1 MGQCKPNGVSM
12 MKQEWFDMNDIRRK
26 NFSRSVWI
34 PLRAFD
40 NTESEGK
47 YGYLGY
53 KEELF
58 GCGTIAVP
66 SSKIELAKNLD
77 WSDIGINEHSS
88 YVEDDEYVS
97 ADSHKIYGE
106 DYIGLRL
113 VIDQRSFDDKP
124 PIWHLNQDFVIALG
138 LVREN
143 NVWVCPQDGYA
154 EVARLKVDN
163 EGEPLLLEVKAQYL
177 KDYLCAR
184 NMCLYMTMFFRRDA
198 IYEDMSFLAW
208 PNGNN
213 KYENDSYLWEGRFM
227 EIHEGGHPFDTQMS
241 VMHVARTDVD
251 ESDDV
256 PDLSA
261 IPNDENIKSKS
272 WVTRFEG
279 KKLYRVM
286 GELWRTEVIEPA
298 KFSPKVRKDD
308 VTSTVFFTI
317 NAEGTKVCGKQL
329 IDSGKWLWF
338 KPDVIMS
345 LYHRRGGILAFY
357 TSQTGCVGA
366 SNGYGVH
373 FGVNKL
379 GLICV
384 FAKDIGLLPEWQ
396 QQIWAGFN
404 ITPEGGVSE
413 ELLASQVRA
422 TPAETQAPEPF
433 LAHVFQ
439 QLNELS
445 EDKLGIKIFRE
456 HAIIPDLIKKTH
468 RFRSIDEA
476 SFYSLSKDLAR
487 LIVDSLDAEAMQT
500 IVPPPKKTKWGS
512 LKSLENLL
520 ASKYNVDFVRKTTA
534 SLVGVYELRHADAH
548 LPSSK
553 IEEAFDLIKIDKS
566 IPYVHQGYEMLYQ
579 VVSSLYEILE
589 CLKMWPT
596 TE

>member
-1 MGQCKPNGVSM
+1 

-26 NFSRSVWI
+26 NFTRSVWI
-34 PLRAFD
+34 PLRAI
-40 NTESEGK
+40 NNIESEGK

-53 KEELF
+53 KEEFF

-88 YVEDDEYVS
+88 YVEDGEYIS
-97 ADSHKIYGE
+97 ADTHKIYGE

-113 VIDQRSFDDKP
+113 VIDQRSLDDKP
-124 PIWHLNQDFVIALG
+124 PTWHLNQDFVIALG
-138 LVREN
+138 LVREGN
-143 NVWVCPQDGYA
+143 SWVCPQDGYT
-154 EVARLKVDN
+154 EVAKLYVDN
-163 EGEPLLLEVKAQYL
+163 EEKPLSLEVKAQYL

-184 NMCLYMTMFFRRDA
+184 DMSLYMTMFFSRDA
-198 IYEDMSFLAW
+198 IFEDKSFLAW
-208 PNGNN
+208 PNGND
-213 KYENDSYLWEGRFM
+213 KFENESYRWEGRFM
-227 EIHEGGHPFDTQMS
+227 EIHEGGNPFGSQMS
-241 VMHVARTDVD
+241 VMHVERTDVD

-256 PDLSA
+256 PDLSD
-261 IPNDENIKSKS
+261 IPSDENTKSKS
-272 WVTRFEG
+272 WVKGFEG
-279 KKLYRVM
+279 RKLYRVM
-286 GELWRTEVIEPA
+286 GDLWRTEIIEPA
-298 KFSPKVRKDD
+298 KFSPKVREDE
-308 VTSTVFFTI
+308 VASTVFFI
-317 NAEGTKVCGKQL
+317 IDAEGTRVCGKEL

-338 KPDVIMS
+338 KPDIIMS
-345 LYHRRGGILAFY
+345 LYHRRGGTLDFY
-357 TSQTGCVGA
+357 TSQTGKVGG
-366 SNGYGVH
+366 SYGYGVH
-373 FGVNKL
+373 FGVNEL
-379 GLICV
+379 GLISV
-384 FAKDIGLLPEWQ
+384 YAKDIGRLPEWQ

-433 LAHVFQ
+433 LANVFQ
-439 QLNELS
+439 HLNELS

-456 HAIIPDLIKKTH
+456 HDIIPDLIQKTH

-520 ASKYNVDFVRKTTA
+520 TSKYDVDFVRKMTA

-553 IEEAFDLIKIDKS
+553 IEQAFDLIKIDKS
-566 IPYVHQGYEMLYQ
+566 VPYVHQGHEMLHQ
-579 VVSSLYEILE
+579 VVSSLYGILE
-589 CLKMWPT
+589 CLKRWPT
-596 TE
+596 EKPNGVKS